1 MYKYAKTGI
10 AVSIALMGASCSDF
24 LSGPGLTEN
33 PNSPTSGTMLQQL
46 IAVQANMSRLF
57 EGQLAR
63 NADIYTQQLIGS
75 NNQQLQYATQYL
87 VGENDITGFQSG
99 FFTGG
104 GLIGLRNIQ
113 AAANAAGDP
122 FIEGIAKVW
131 EGFAFGTAT
140 SIWGDLPYTEALDPA
155 ILTPKLD
162 PQQSIYAAVQT
173 RLDEGIALL
182 QSAPTTGNC
191 DPGDL
196 IYCSGSPLPNKAV
209 QISRWIAAANTMKA
223 RFYLHL
229 VERNGNAAYTLA
241 LNAATNGIAEV
252 PTTAAQ
258 AINGQ
263 APGDFRD
270 FHGSTQ
276 DVDANIWGEF
286 LLQRQDVVAGNMLV
300 SVLKARSDPRLTAYF
315 DVNGSGNVIGMNADG
330 VVTPAGQGAASVI
343 NTAVRRAFSFRQP
356 LVTWAENQLIMA
368 EANYQLGNVAA
379 ALVNVNN
386 VRARVGL
393 AALPSVTFDDVMLEK
408 YIAQFQNIDS
418 WSDYK
423 RTCIPLVKPYL
434 LTPEVPGRLPYGS
447 AERTNNPNLPL
458 PSAYPTG
465 TTGVSAVRN
474 WNDPTAC
481 PRGP

>member
-33 PNSPTSGTMLQQL
+33 PNNPTESNAIQQF
-46 IAVQANMSRLF
+46 IAVQANMARLF

-87 VGENDITGFQSG
+87 VAENDISGFQSG
-99 FFTGG
+99 FYTGG

-140 SIWGDLPYTEALDPA
+140 SIWGDLPYSEALDPA

-196 IYCSGSPLPNKAV
+196 IYC
-209 QISRWIAAANTMKA
+209 AAAS
-223 RFYLHL
+223 
-229 VERNGNAAYTLA
+229 
-241 LNAATNGIAEV
+241 
-252 PTTAAQ
+252 TTA
-258 AINGQ
+258 
-263 APGDFRD
+263 P
-270 FHGSTQ
+270 
-276 DVDANIWGEF
+276 
-286 LLQRQDVVAGNMLV
+286 
-300 SVLKARSDPRLTAYF
+300 
-315 DVNGSGNVIGMNADG
+315 
-330 VVTPAGQGAASVI
+330 
-343 NTAVRRAFSFRQP
+343 
-356 LVTWAENQLIMA
+356 
-368 EANYQLGNVAA
+368 
-379 ALVNVNN
+379 
-386 VRARVGL
+386 
-393 AALPSVTFDDVMLEK
+393 
-408 YIAQFQNIDS
+408 
-418 WSDYK
+418 
-423 RTCIPLVKPYL
+423 
-434 LTPEVPGRLPYGS
+434 
-447 AERTNNPNLPL
+447 
-458 PSAYPTG
+458 
-465 TTGVSAVRN
+465 
-474 WNDPTAC
+474 
-481 PRGP
+481 

>member
-24 LSGPGLTEN
+24 LSGPGLTEDPNN
-33 PNSPTSGTMLQQL
+33 PTESNAIQQF
-46 IAVQANMSRLF
+46 IAVQANMARLF

-75 NNQQLQYATQYL
+75 NNQQLQYATQYR
-87 VGENDITGFQSG
+87 VAENDISG
-99 FFTGG
+99 FMSGFYTGG
-104 GLIGLRNIQ
+104 GLTGLRNIQ
-113 AAANAAGDP
+113 AAANASGDKLT
-122 FIEGIAKVW
+122 EGIATIW
-131 EGFAFGTAT
+131 EGFAMGTAT
-140 SIWGDLPYTEALDPA
+140 SIWGDLPYSEALDPT

-162 PQQSIYAAVQT
+162 AQQAIYTTVQA
-173 RLDEGIALL
+173 RLDAGITLL
-182 QSAPTTGNC
+182 RAAPTTGNC
-191 DPGDL
+191 NPQSGDL
-196 IYCSGSPLPNKAV
+196 IYCAAAV
-209 QISRWIAAANTMKA
+209 SAATEINRWIAAANTMKA

-229 VERNGNAAYTLA
+229 VERQGNAAYTLA
-241 LNAATNGIAEV
+241 LNAATNGILEA
-252 PTTAAQ
+252 PTTAVQ
-258 AINGQ
+258 AMNGQ
-263 APGDFRD
+263 APGDFRT

-315 DVNGSGNVIGMNADG
+315 DPNGSGNIIGMNADA

-343 NTAVRRAFSFRQP
+343 NTAVRRAFTFRQP

-386 VRARVGL
+386 VRTSVGL
-393 AALPSVTFDDVMLEK
+393 TVLAAVTFDDVMLEK

-434 LTPEVPGRLPYGS
+434 TTPEVPGRLPYGS

-465 TTGVSAVRN
+465 TTGASAVRN